1 MGGADF
7 WANVKDDAES
17 PLRSPL
23 LKQPFGLREPGN
35 IDLKRRPIV
44 HNRNGS
50 ISTVR
55 SMSVNIDGNEVL
67 IPTVSDDGRIMSNQ
81 EAIEVYRRTG
91 KHLGIFS
98 SPEAATSYAKQ
109 LHNDQDRLYSA
120 PASPAIQPHGKDFW
134 AVAKANQDREDALLN
149 AFQRAHQASPDEWAK
164 MLKRGEAAGFSREV
178 MEQFPAEAER
188 RAKLYEAIRLS
199 REAPATAAWL
209 AKPDNMEVAKDDLGV
224 LPMLEQSFVTLGKGL
239 LTGGIFGVAK
249 DRFATPFNTAEKA
262 TGQALRSGTL
272 RTARGF
278 VGIEQA
284 AGESLSE
291 YVTGPLARNRILPED
306 IGARIG
312 AFYREK
318 GKAWE
323 ARAKA
328 ENGDWSQLPYLGRNA
343 LQGVESL
350 VPSGVAAV
358 TALVTRSPTLA
369 AMFMAAP
376 VGGEAYAEARD
387 KGRGVAQS
395 LTHGAS
401 QALIEYATEFIPA
414 SRMLQ
419 DLRLNQTFSTTLR
432 NALAREIPGEQAA
445 TLLQDLN
452 DWATLHP
459 DKPFSEYL
467 KARPDAAV
475 QTLVATVIA
484 TGGQVSV
491 AHLANESL
499 NGGQRQ
505 ADQMLMQSL
514 GDKAA
519 ASKLRQRMPEKFRDL
534 VDAITKDGPV
544 ENIRIPAQSFATYF
558 QSVGVSP
565 AEVAAQ
571 VGARNYH
578 EALASG
584 TDVVIPTGEYAAKIA
599 GSEHH
604 AALIPDIRL
613 RDGDLTAREFEA
625 YKQEREQ
632 TDKGLAEAAQ
642 AEAAQA
648 AGGVQQRIEE
658 DIRNKL
664 LAVGFAP
671 ATAEAYAA
679 ATSAPLVN
687 LASRAGVDPMALYE
701 RYGFDI
707 NRPMPEVLTRS
718 GKADANLI
726 GLIERLRAGEIPTDE
741 QVYGQRITDFLRAKG
756 GVRDVGGDLKSRDL
770 DKGLKQ
776 FQSSLVRDDGMEL
789 DAALTAAREAGY
801 LPDAPQDRPDDTG
814 INELLDALHMDETQ
828 PVYSVRNLDQAAMDI
843 RNQVEAVGR
852 YLDDL
857 GIDLS
862 QVADNTQVLEL
873 MRRAG
878 DVSKAGED
886 ATVLAQ
892 MATPEGRP
900 SPEHIAEAARQLAEV
915 RARYEGTPLWMKA
928 PNGEPTKL
936 NERQWL
942 QVRTPMFKAWFGDWE
957 NDTKNASKVVDE
969 NGEPR
974 VVYHGSSAPGITTFD
989 QEKSRDIGIHFSA
1002 TDLSA
1007 KFGGNRYEV
1016 FLNLRNP
1023 AEISDVFSIDGG
1035 DIEVYSKAVP
1045 GAVDNALSLLSVD
1058 ADALYTLGR
1067 RIEKSWDESRDAD
1080 NTKMPAFKAFWN
1092 KVRVLA
1098 GQEGIDG
1105 FEYTN
1110 LYEGGG
1116 TSYVAFNHTQIKS
1129 AISNVGTFGGET
1141 GNILFQKV
1149 WHGTPHIW
1157 APEPGF
1163 PHGRPRLDKI
1173 GSGEGAQAYGWGWYS
1188 AAAQDVGQSYR
1199 DALGKSDTEYSV
1211 DGVVQFRAPAK
1222 SGDPREMAIY
1232 VLANGGTLENAVT
1245 AYEES
1250 GADPAFIEAF
1260 KAAGAAISD
1269 AKIERIDKVEGYLYQ
1284 LDIPDDVLP
1293 HLLDWDLPLS
1303 EQTPEVRK
1311 ALEKDFPTPTK
1322 REMELP
1328 QLHTEAKSREKWTG
1342 GVAYG
1347 ELMRKYGG
1355 DKAASEYLASI
1366 GVVGN
1371 RYLDGQS
1378 RNKGEGSYNYVIWDQ
1393 PTLDRI
1399 ALLERNGEK
1408 LDAMRE
1414 AGRLFQGDADR
1425 RGYIA
1430 IGAGRRLSISLLEK
1444 ANLSTFL
1451 HETGHAWLEI
1461 MGDLAESDG
1470 APEQLRADWKSILD
1484 YLGVASRAD
1493 IATEHHEKWARSVEA
1508 YLMDGNA
1515 PSTGLREVFRKFK
1528 SWLTL
1533 IYRQMTALDVK
1544 LTPEVRGVLD
1554 RLYASEA
1561 EIEAAKRELDAKPL
1575 FLDAAAS
1582 GMTEAEFALYRAA
1595 IEEGA
1600 SQGKEDLAQRLMR
1613 EQRRETEKWWKEAR
1627 ATLRAEVEAEVD
1639 AQPVY
1644 RAFAALMAGQMPD
1657 GTPIKLNRADL
1668 VKRHGEAWLKTMPR
1682 GFGYLYAADGGV
1694 DADTAAELF
1703 GFSSGEEMLGALIGM
1718 RPRKGLIEAET
1729 DVRMR
1734 ETYGDLLN
1742 DAEAMR
1748 KAAVKAM
1755 HNDRQAEVLAM
1766 ELRALRKK
1774 RLDVDPF
1781 VKHEQ
1786 AKAKEEKRA
1795 ARAVVDALPPI
1806 SAFRDAAAGMIG
1818 QMQARD
1824 IRPGEYLRAGQ
1835 KANRE
1840 AFAAMAK
1847 GDHQAA
1853 YEAKRRELLNH
1864 YLYRE
1869 ALAAREEIDKLLD
1882 YARSFEKTA
1891 KRQRLGKAGAD
1902 YLEQIDALLERY
1914 EFKRVTLRA
1923 MNRRTSLREWAA
1935 ERERDG
1941 LMVNVPEAILDD
1953 AQLVNYREASM
1964 DTLRAVRDAL
1974 TNIEHLAGLKNK
1986 LLKKK
1991 GAAEWED
1998 VRRELLGALT
2008 STTGSLGELTRANR
2022 VGEGVK
2028 DKGARLWRKFDAS
2041 ILKVEQIIEWL
2052 DGGRID
2058 GPWARYFFDLADDA
2072 QTREYDLHRDI
2083 TKRIQD
2089 LAESMPKEWRD
2100 SLVERVQGFT
2110 LPGIH
2115 PTTATRHTLLSI
2127 ALNAGNASNLDKL
2140 LRGYGWTEPQL
2151 RAALDLMTEADGRF
2165 VQGVWDILETLWPE
2179 IAALEKRVSGVEPP
2193 RVEPLELR
2201 LPWGAL
2207 RGGYFPAAY
2216 DPRHSQAGE
2225 KQADA
2230 SESVQDFMARGYG
2243 RMHTDKGHTKARLD
2257 SYAAPML
2264 LDYEQVLTGHMNK
2277 VIKDL
2282 SHREAVIGINKIL
2295 KDRDIKRELIDR
2307 LGEEK
2312 YRLLG
2317 EWLQTLVSDRADT
2330 LHQSLGLWN
2339 GIFRGLR
2346 TNTAIVT
2353 MGWKI
2358 STMMSQISGFGP
2370 SVDLVGY
2377 RNLSTAMVEF
2387 VTHPKATLD
2396 MVFGK
2401 SGEMRH
2407 RTNTIERDMKEQLL
2421 KLRGESGI
2429 KVAVQRSAFYLTAMA
2444 DRMVSVPTWLAG
2456 YRKAKAENLAEEDAI
2471 RAGDRAVRLS
2481 QGAGGAKDLA
2491 AVQRQT
2497 ELMKLLTMYYTPFS
2511 VLYARLRDV
2520 GHTTRSPRDLPRLV
2534 ARSIALVILP
2544 AVLGELLAGRGP
2556 DDDEDET
2563 WWAARKSLLYPF
2575 ASVPLLRDLV
2585 QWKLEPALVEASGGQ
2600 MHHAPRYQFTP
2611 IISAIQKIGAMPDKT
2626 LDALTG
2632 DREWDEVAWDAFE
2645 ASGYVFGMP
2654 TAQPRITGEYLADL
2668 LGGDEN
2674 PESLADALHGL
2685 AFRRQH

>member
-23 LKQPFGLREPGN
+23 LKQP
-35 IDLKRRPIV
+35 
-44 HNRNGS
+44 
-50 ISTVR
+50 
-55 SMSVNIDGNEVL
+55 
-67 IPTVSDDGRIMSNQ
+67 
-81 EAIEVYRRTG
+81 
-91 KHLGIFS
+91 
-98 SPEAATSYAKQ
+98 
-109 LHNDQDRLYSA
+109 SA
-120 PASPAIQPHGKDFW
+120 PESGAGSGLW

-164 MLKRGEAAGFSREV
+164 MIKRGEAAGFSREV

-209 AKPDNMEVAKDDLGV
+209 AKPDNMEVAKDDLDV

-291 YVTGPLARNRILPED
+291 YVTGPLTRNRILPED

-505 ADQMLMQSL
+505 ADQMLMQSM

-584 TDVVIPTGEYAAKIA
+584 TDMVIPTGEYAAKIA

-604 AALIPDIRL
+604 AALMPDIRL

-625 YKQEREQ
+625 YKRDREQ
-632 TDKGLAEAAQ
+632 TDKDIADAAKAEAAK
-642 AEAAQA
+642 AV
-648 AGGVQQRIEE
+648 GGVQQRIEE

-679 ATSAPLVN
+679 ATVAPLVN
-687 LASRAGVDPMALYE
+687 LASRAGVDPMAMYE

-726 GLIERLRAGEIPTDE
+726 GLIERLRAGEIPSDE

-770 DKGLKQ
+770 DKGLKP
-776 FQSSLVRDDGMEL
+776 FQPRLVRDDGMEL

-892 MATPEGRP
+892 MATPEGQP
-900 SPEHIAEAARQLAEV
+900 SPEHIAEAARQLDEV

-974 VVYHGSSAPGITTFD
+974 VVYHGTAAEFDVFQKPAENRMADRSRVGFWFTSAEWDAASYGVNV
-989 QEKSRDIGIHFSA
+989 KRVY
-1002 TDLSA
+1002 LSA
-1007 KFGGNRYEV
+1007 RKPRRITRRKLDEMAVTYPFPDLMKRLRAGGHDGLIIEAIKPDRALDEKGMPEQHV
-1016 FLNLRNP
+1016 
-1023 AEISDVFSIDGG
+1023 VFS
-1035 DIEVYSKAVP
+1035 
-1045 GAVDNALSLLSVD
+1045 
-1058 ADALYTLGR
+1058 
-1067 RIEKSWDESRDAD
+1067 
-1080 NTKMPAFKAFWN
+1080 PA
-1092 KVRVLA
+1092 
-1098 GQEGIDG
+1098 
-1105 FEYTN
+1105 
-1110 LYEGGG
+1110 
-1116 TSYVAFNHTQIKS
+1116 QIKS
-1129 AISNVGTFGGET
+1129 AIGNVGTFGGET
-1141 GNILFQKV
+1141 GNIL
-1149 WHGTPHIW
+1149 
-1157 APEPGF
+1157 
-1163 PHGRPRLDKI
+1163 
-1173 GSGEGAQAYGWGWYS
+1173 Y
-1188 AAAQDVGQSYR
+1188 QS
-1199 DALGKSDTEYSV
+1199 
-1211 DGVVQFRAPAK
+1211 
-1222 SGDPREMAIY
+1222 
-1232 VLANGGTLENAVT
+1232 
-1245 AYEES
+1245 
-1250 GADPAFIEAF
+1250 
-1260 KAAGAAISD
+1260 SD
-1269 AKIERIDKVEGYLYQ
+1269 A
-1284 LDIPDDVLP
+1284 
-1293 HLLDWDLPLS
+1293 
-1303 EQTPEVRK
+1303 
-1311 ALEKDFPTPTK
+1311 
-1322 REMELP
+1322 
-1328 QLHTEAKSREKWTG
+1328 
-1342 GVAYG
+1342 
-1347 ELMRKYGG
+1347 
-1355 DKAASEYLASI
+1355 
-1366 GVVGN
+1366 
-1371 RYLDGQS
+1371 
-1378 RNKGEGSYNYVIWDQ
+1378 
-1393 PTLDRI
+1393 
-1399 ALLERNGEK
+1399 
-1408 LDAMRE
+1408 
-1414 AGRLFQGDADR
+1414 R
-1425 RGYIA
+1425 RGYIT

-1461 MGDLAESDG
+1461 LGDLAESEG
-1470 APEQLRADWKSILD
+1470 APEQLRSDWKSILD

-1561 EIEAAKRELDAKPL
+1561 EIETAKRELDAKPL

-1748 KAAVKAM
+1748 QAAVKAM

-1781 VKHEQ
+1781 VRHEQ
-1786 AKAKEEKRA
+1786 AKAREEKRA

-1824 IRPGEYLRAGQ
+1824 IRPGDYLRAGQ

-1953 AQLVNYREASM
+1953 AQLVNYREAST

-1998 VRRELLGALT
+1998 VRQELLGALT

-2100 SLVERVQGFT
+2100 SLVERVQGFA

-2115 PTTATRHTLLSI
+2115 PSTATRHTLLSI

-2193 RVEPLELR
+2193 RVEPMELR

-2282 SHREAVIGINKIL
+2282 SHREAVIGINKTL

-2312 YRLLG
+2312 YRLLD

-2330 LHQSLGLWN
+2330 LNQSLGLWN

-2358 STMMSQISGFGP
+2358 STMMSQIAGFGP

-2585 QWKLEPALVEASGGQ
+2585 QWKLEPALVEATGGQ

>member
-23 LKQPFGLREPGN
+23 LKQP
-35 IDLKRRPIV
+35 
-44 HNRNGS
+44 
-50 ISTVR
+50 
-55 SMSVNIDGNEVL
+55 
-67 IPTVSDDGRIMSNQ
+67 
-81 EAIEVYRRTG
+81 
-91 KHLGIFS
+91 
-98 SPEAATSYAKQ
+98 
-109 LHNDQDRLYSA
+109 SA
-120 PASPAIQPHGKDFW
+120 PESGAGSGFW

-209 AKPDNMEVAKDDLGV
+209 AKPDNMEVAKDDLDV
-224 LPMLEQSFVTLGKGL
+224 LPMLEQSFITLGKGL
-239 LTGGIFGVAK
+239 LTGGVLGVAK
-249 DRFATPFNTAEKA
+249 ERFSTPFNTAEKA
-262 TGQALRSGTL
+262 TGQALRSGAMNL
-272 RTARGF
+272 PRGSA
-278 VGIEQA
+278 GLGQA

-312 AFYREK
+312 AFYREQ

-323 ARAKA
+323 AKAKA
-328 ENGDWSQLPYLGRNA
+328 EKGDWSNLPYAGRLA

-350 VPSGVAAV
+350 PGSAGAAIVGVI
-358 TALVTRSPTLA
+358 TRSPALSA
-369 AMFMAAP
+369 AFMAAP
-376 VGGEAYAEARD
+376 VGGESYAEARD
-387 KGRGVAQS
+387 QGRGVAQS

-419 DLRLNQTFSTTLR
+419 DLRLNQNFATTLR
-432 NALAREIPGEQAA
+432 NDLAREIPGEQAA

-604 AALIPDIRL
+604 AALMPDIRI

-679 ATSAPLVN
+679 ATVAPLVN
-687 LASRAGVDPMALYE
+687 LASRAGVDPMAMYE

-726 GLIERLRAGEIPTDE
+726 GLIERLRAGEIPSDE

-770 DKGLKQ
+770 DKGLKP
-776 FQSSLVRDDGMEL
+776 FQPRLVRDDGMEL

-801 LPDAPQDRPDDTG
+801 LPDAPKDRPDDTG

-900 SPEHIAEAARQLAEV
+900 SPEQISEAARQLAEV

-942 QVRTPMFKAWFGDWE
+942 QVRTPMFKEWFGDWE
-957 NDTKNASKVVDE
+957 NDPAGASKVVDA
-969 NGEPR
+969 NGEPL
-974 VVYHGSSAPGITTFD
+974 VVYHGTAST
-989 QEKSRDIGIHFSA
+989 
-1002 TDLSA
+1002 
-1007 KFGGNRYEV
+1007 
-1016 FLNLRNP
+1016 
-1023 AEISDVFSIDGG
+1023 
-1035 DIEVYSKAVP
+1035 DIEVFEPRGFGSENSQKTLGLFRNAQGNNEKFGYLNFRGGTFFSPNADYAGNYTAENTGVMYPVFIRAVNP
-1045 GAVDNALSLLSVD
+1045 VYFDNGTVTGFD
-1058 ADALYTLGR
+1058 ASITPDALFM
-1067 RIEKSWDESRDAD
+1067 RDGNAI
-1080 NTKMPAFKAFWN
+1080 NEVA
-1092 KVRVLA
+1092 V
-1098 GQEGIDG
+1098 IDP
-1105 FEYTN
+1105 
-1110 LYEGGG
+1110 
-1116 TSYVAFNHTQIKS
+1116 TQIKS
-1129 AISNVGTFGGET
+1129 AIGNAGTFSGET
-1141 GNILFQKV
+1141 LSILFQKV
-1149 WHGTPHIW
+1149 WHGTPHVW

-1163 PHGRPRLDKI
+1163 PHGRPRLDKM
-1173 GSGEGAQAYGWGWYS
+1173 GTGEGAQAYGWGWYS
-1188 AAAQDVGQSYR
+1188 SDHPATAGTYAA
-1199 DALGKSDTEYSV
+1199 K
-1211 DGVVQFRAPAK
+1211 
-1222 SGDPREMAIY
+1222 
-1232 VLANGGTLENAVT
+1232 LANGSMPMPPVIRNGFYGKDGRWYVKDASGNYSVQELDGDFHTVKKEDFANAYQW
-1245 AYEES
+1245 AMDDY
-1250 GADPAFIEAF
+1250 
-1260 KAAGAAISD
+1260 KAKSKAGS
-1269 AKIERIDKVEGYLYQ
+1269 LYQ

-1293 HLLDWDLPLS
+1293 YLLDLDKPLS
-1303 EQTPEVRK
+1303 EQTKEVRSRIEP
-1311 ALEKDFPTPTK
+1311 ARNWLSGINGF
-1322 REMELP
+1322 
-1328 QLHTEAKSREKWTG
+1328 TESARKLFADGTATG
-1342 GVAYG
+1342 RDLYNTLVG
-1347 ELMRKYGG
+1347 ELSRQGNVG
-1355 DKAASEYLASI
+1355 INQKAASEYLASI

-1393 PTLDRI
+1393 QTLDKI

-1408 LDAMRE
+1408 LDAMRAAE
-1414 AGRLFQGDADR
+1414 RLFQGENNHL
-1425 RGYIA
+1425 GYIT
-1430 IGAGRRLSISLLEK
+1430 IGTNRRLSIALLEK

-1461 MGDLAESDG
+1461 MGDLAESEG
-1470 APEQLRADWKSILD
+1470 ASEQLRADWKSILD

-1582 GMTEAEFALYRAA
+1582 GMTEAEFALYRTA
-1595 IEEGA
+1595 IEEGT

-1748 KAAVKAM
+1748 QAAVKAM

-1781 VKHEQ
+1781 VRHEQ
-1786 AKAKEEKRA
+1786 AKAREEKRA

-1869 ALAAREEIDKLLD
+1869 AMAAREEIDKLLD

-2083 TKRIQD
+2083 TQRIQG
-2089 LAESMPKEWRD
+2089 LAESMPQEWRAG
-2100 SLVERVQGFT
+2100 LAERVPGFA

-2151 RAALDLMTEADGRF
+2151 RSALDLLTEADGRF

-2193 RVEPLELR
+2193 RVEPVELR
-2201 LPWGAL
+2201 LPWGNL

-2312 YRLLG
+2312 YRLLD

-2358 STMMSQISGFGP
+2358 STIMSQFAGFGP

-2456 YRKAKAENLAEEDAI
+2456 YRKALAEGLAEEDAI

-2544 AVLGELLAGRGP
+2544 AVLGELLVGRGP

-2611 IISAIQKIGAMPDKT
+2611 IISAIQKIGAMPDT
-2626 LDALTG
+2626 MLDALTG

-2668 LGGDEN
+2668 LGGEEN

>member
-23 LKQPFGLREPGN
+23 LKQ
-35 IDLKRRPIV
+35 
-44 HNRNGS
+44 
-50 ISTVR
+50 
-55 SMSVNIDGNEVL
+55 
-67 IPTVSDDGRIMSNQ
+67 Q
-81 EAIEVYRRTG
+81 
-91 KHLGIFS
+91 
-98 SPEAATSYAKQ
+98 
-109 LHNDQDRLYSA
+109 SA
-120 PASPAIQPHGKDFW
+120 PESGAGSGFW

-224 LPMLEQSFVTLGKGL
+224 LPMLEQSFITLGKGL
-239 LTGGIFGVAK
+239 LTGGVLGVAK
-249 DRFATPFNTAEKA
+249 ERFSTPFNTAEKA
-262 TGQALRSGTL
+262 TGQALRSGAMNL
-272 RTARGF
+272 PRGSA
-278 VGIEQA
+278 GLGQA

-312 AFYREK
+312 AFYREQ

-323 ARAKA
+323 AKAKA
-328 ENGDWSQLPYLGRNA
+328 EKGDWSNLPYAGRLA

-350 VPSGVAAV
+350 PGSAGAAIVGVI
-358 TALVTRSPTLA
+358 TRSPALSA
-369 AMFMAAP
+369 AFMAAP
-376 VGGEAYAEARD
+376 VGGESYAEARD
-387 KGRGVAQS
+387 QGRGVAQS

-419 DLRLNQTFSTTLR
+419 DLRLNQNFATTLR
-432 NALAREIPGEQAA
+432 NDLAREIPGEQAA

-632 TDKGLAEAAQ
+632 TDKGLADAAQ

-726 GLIERLRAGEIPTDE
+726 GLIERLRAGEIPSDE

-770 DKGLKQ
+770 DKGLKP
-776 FQSSLVRDDGMEL
+776 FQPRLVRDDGMEL

-801 LPDAPQDRPDDTG
+801 LPDAPKDRPDDTG

-878 DVSKAGED
+878 DVLKAGED

-892 MATPEGRP
+892 MATPEGQP
-900 SPEHIAEAARQLAEV
+900 SPEQIAEAARQLDEV

-942 QVRTPMFKAWFGDWE
+942 QVRTPMFKEWFGDWE
-957 NDTKNASKVVDE
+957 NDPDGASKVVDA
-969 NGEPR
+969 NGEPL
-974 VVYHGSSAPGITTFD
+974 VVYHGTPSIN
-989 QEKSRDIGIHFSA
+989 
-1002 TDLSA
+1002 L
-1007 KFGGNRYEV
+1007 EV
-1016 FLNLRNP
+1016 FDPDRIGTNGRAEGAGFYFTTDKSIADGYGQLGKTIAAYLRIVKPLSYGAQPFTQAQMRKLLATTAKTEAMDAGIDLRDGFLANYEDTYSKP
-1023 AEISDVFSIDGG
+1023 IDAVVRSAANMFADEPTALDQIGGLVGSGVDAATVNDALKTALGFDGYMSSGFSGEAVRGG
-1035 DIEVYSKAVP
+1035 DIWVA
-1045 GAVDNALSLLSVD
+1045 
-1058 ADALYTLGR
+1058 
-1067 RIEKSWDESRDAD
+1067 
-1080 NTKMPAFKAFWN
+1080 
-1092 KVRVLA
+1092 
-1098 GQEGIDG
+1098 IDP
-1105 FEYTN
+1105 
-1110 LYEGGG
+1110 
-1116 TSYVAFNHTQIKS
+1116 TQIKS
-1129 AISNVGTFGGET
+1129 ATGNVGTFSGDT

-1163 PHGRPRLDKI
+1163 PHGRPRLDKM
-1173 GSGEGAQAYGWGWYS
+1173 GTGEGAQAYGWGWYS
-1188 AAAQDVGQSYR
+1188 AESRGVASGYQVKLGSGDVYLRGKLAHKSGTSALALRFDYPHSVTSDAEALAV
-1199 DALGKSDTEYSV
+1199 DALSRFGEV
-1211 DGVVQFRAPAK
+1211 DRA
-1222 SGDPREMAIY
+1222 IW
-1232 VLANGGTLENAVT
+1232 
-1245 AYEES
+1245 
-1250 GADPAFIEAF
+1250 FIESRTSAF
-1260 KAAGAAISD
+1260 GGPSVADKNTAIEILTAGEA
-1269 AKIERIDKVEGYLYQ
+1269 EYRPNGQLYQ
-1284 LDIPDDVLP
+1284 LEIPDEILP
-1293 HLLDWDLPLS
+1293 HLLDWDKPLR
-1303 EQTPEVRK
+1303 EQTPEVLGALRK
-1311 ALEKDFPTPTK
+1311 ASTGVRELAFRKDGQP
-1322 REMELP
+1322 RETLARDFYNALIDEVGGP
-1328 QLHTEAKSREKWTG
+1328 SGKDNGWVSVAQTFNDAKGSPKS
-1342 GVAYG
+1342 
-1347 ELMRKYGG
+1347 
-1355 DKAASEYLASI
+1355 ASEYLASLGI
-1366 GVVGN
+1366 VGN

-1393 PTLDRI
+1393 QTLDKI

-1408 LDAMRE
+1408 LDAMRAAE
-1414 AGRLFQGDADR
+1414 RLFQGENNHL
-1425 RGYIA
+1425 GYIT
-1430 IGAGRRLSISLLEK
+1430 IGTNRRLSIALLEK

-1461 MGDLAESDG
+1461 MGDLAESAG
-1470 APEQLRADWKSILD
+1470 ASDQLRADWKSILD

-1533 IYRQMTALDVK
+1533 IYRQMNALDVK

-1582 GMTEAEFALYRAA
+1582 GMTEAEFALYRTA
-1595 IEEGA
+1595 IEEGT

-1781 VKHEQ
+1781 VRHEQ
-1786 AKAKEEKRA
+1786 AKAREEKRA
-1795 ARAVVDALPPI
+1795 ARAVVDALPPL

-1824 IRPGEYLRAGQ
+1824 IRPGDYLRAGQ

-1869 ALAAREEIDKLLD
+1869 AMAAREEIDKLLD

-1953 AQLVNYREASM
+1953 AQLVNYREAST

-1998 VRRELLGALT
+1998 VRQELLGALT

-2100 SLVERVQGFT
+2100 SLVERVQGFA

-2193 RVEPLELR
+2193 RVEPVELR
-2201 LPWGAL
+2201 LPWGNL

-2312 YRLLG
+2312 YRLLN

-2330 LHQSLGLWN
+2330 LHQSLGLWS

-2358 STMMSQISGFGP
+2358 STIMSQFAGFGP

-2585 QWKLEPALVEASGGQ
+2585 QWKLEPALVEATGGQ

-2668 LGGDEN
+2668 LGGEED